1 MIQKQAFY
9 MHLVSGDVQSGED
22 WIVDSADWC
31 GDIPAQM
38 ASLIEVQL
46 VAGEWVEV

>member
-1 MIQKQAFY
+1 MIISNALY
-9 MHLVSGDVQSGED
+9 MEPIHGYVQSGED
-22 WIVDSADWC
+22 WMEESIDWY
-31 GDIPAQM
+31 GDISEQL

>member
-1 MIQKQAFY
+1 MIDTKALYIERVHGF
-9 MHLVSGDVQSGED
+9 VQTGED

-31 GDIPAQM
+31 GDISEQL